1 MFCMSNEL
9 RNGDKRAWD
18 TLAYYFKNGITI
30 SGRVLNWLVNE
41 AETECVIEEGYDDF
55 ENSSRWTIGK
65 YYILRLDGDAYR
77 VWEQVGLTEMQ
88 PNEWFD
94 QVPERVMQKQK
105 TVVDWMTIEEIE
117 SYLEAMK

>member
-65 YYILRLDGDAYR
+65 YYILCLDGDAYR